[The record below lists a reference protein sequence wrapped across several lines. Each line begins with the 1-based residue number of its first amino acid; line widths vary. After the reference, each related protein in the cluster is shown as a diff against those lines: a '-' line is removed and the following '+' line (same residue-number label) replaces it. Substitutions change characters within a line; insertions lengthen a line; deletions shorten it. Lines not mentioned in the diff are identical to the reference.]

1 MSMKFIVNSS
11 VLLRQLSYIDGV
23 VVAKP
28 IIPILNNFLFTITDG
43 MLSIYSTD
51 LETTMSTS
59 IKVDAKENVSIAIPS
74 KTTMELLKTLADQPL
89 AFSINE
95 EKGTVE
101 IKYETGRFKLTAQ
114 RSDEFP
120 KTPQLEDLNSFEI
133 PAKVLQKA
141 VAKSVFATSSDEIR
155 LNLTGVYLQLFK
167 NNITFVA
174 TDANRLVR
182 FTRNDVKPG
191 AEDALILPKKA
202 LNLLKSSLPSDDT
215 MVKVSFNRQ
224 NAQFQFGEQSLTC
237 RLIDEKYPDYKAVI
251 PTENPN
257 RLTVDRGDFLMAVRR
272 VSITSNKS
280 THQIRL
286 KMTSSELTISA
297 EDIDFE
303 NESVEKMACS
313 YLGDDMEI
321 GFNSKYLLEMLNNM
335 DAAMI
340 TIELSQPNRAG
351 VILPAEQEA
360 DEDILMLIMP
370 MMLNNY

>member
-28 IIPILNNFLFTITDG
+28 IIPILNNFLFTINDG

-51 LETTMSTS
+51 LETTMSTN

-155 LNLTGVYLQLFK
+155 LNLTGVYVQLFK

-257 RLTVDRGDFLMAVRR
+257 SLTVDRGDFLMAVRR

-286 KMTSSELTISA
+286 KMTSTELTISA

-303 NESVEKMACS
+303 NESVEKMACT
-313 YLGDDMEI
+313 YIGDEMEI

-335 DAAMI
+335 DAATI